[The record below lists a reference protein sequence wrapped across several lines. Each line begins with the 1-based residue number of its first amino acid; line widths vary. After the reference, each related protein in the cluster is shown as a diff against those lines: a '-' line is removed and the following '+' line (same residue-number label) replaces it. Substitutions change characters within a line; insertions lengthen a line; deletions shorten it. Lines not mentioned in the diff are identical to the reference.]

1 MNYRNRLK
9 AELVKVEEFL
19 RMAEEFSKDTGELRL
34 TPKVVEPTEEAKPAA
49 EASKPQTPFERM
61 RASVSNAGAS

>member
-1 MNYRNRLK
+1 
-9 AELVKVEEFL
+9 
-19 RMAEEFSKDTGELRL
+19 
-34 TPKVVEPTEEAKPAA
+34 VVEPTEEAKPAA